1 MRDKDA
7 IDKQEALRQDASVQ
21 KITKEKMLGQK
32 IRVFVVGIEEIF
44 YNLLSKFLPKIDMV
58 FYVNPNLIKI
68 FIFENGE
75 IVYSQKLDEINRLL
89 HLVNSIIKK
98 YRIYDL
104 KVIVE
109 NINLINIKKE
119 VPTEVENVFEYVNNY
134 CTYSESLESNFT
146 YYKLQKKSIHGKK
159 LENSYKLNINSL
171 DYRNIDYFFY
181 FKNIHNIFLNRI
193 IFLKTE
199 TDFIVSEIFN
209 LIKRR
214 INFEASLVMVFFIES
229 DFIYINAL
237 NSDMDWYHSYVSSTD
252 FYLKE
257 AEIINA
263 VLELRETAVFHYK
276 KINPKYIE
284 SPVSIIIKN
293 KNQKDS
299 HLSLLEEYYDF
310 IMYKHKYSKDI
321 EFIAKIISKQNDRYT
336 CINKEFTNYS
346 PVFKF
351 DSFFCKIRN
360 FFLCYFYFEHT
371 FLIPKVL
378 IKYPYLINLTPN

>member
-351 DSFFCKIRN
+351 DLFFARFVISFCAIFILSTL
-360 FFLCYFYFEHT
+360 F
-371 FLIPKVL
+371 
-378 IKYPYLINLTPN
+378 